1 MAGAY
6 PGQRKEVLFYS
17 QGDQMKLRQHHCYT
31 YGRMFTKHENGEGT
45 YYIIYL
51 GFRFVLILGRNK

>member
-1 MAGAY
+1 
-6 PGQRKEVLFYS
+6 
-17 QGDQMKLRQHHCYT
+17 
-31 YGRMFTKHENGEGT
+31 MFRKHENGYGA